1 VGFLFD
7 EDEQLPLLYGFGDP
21 IKLCRL
27 ILTVRPFSARGPR
40 PSARTR
46 PSSCFGSTFGIK
58 ALYSNSVTVFF
69 AGSPATEPT
78 SLVKKLGGSDPRR
91 RRRWAAEKP
100 LSVGSLPPK
109 IRFSPLS
116 IPRLRRRLCASFLG
130 ASSCAHGK
138 TGRKSKQK
146 AASGHLLA
154 LEASFCAAP
163 SVMSFSC
170 DVLEYM
176 AVHFSHSGKLYG
188 LGAGILQRVSNI
200 LVLHTVFLAIPV
212 RVTKD

>member
-1 VGFLFD
+1 VGVAGSILLETYHVPGGSQVGTRYASRSFLNAFDSHLTERHSEFTIPGHNGCVTPTISVQVGNLVEAGESCGDCLGDGNPGSIRGWFGGLLGGSALVGFPFD

-27 ILTVRPFSARGPR
+27 ILTARPFSARGPR

-46 PSSCFGSTFGIK
+46 PSSCFGSTFEIK
-58 ALYSNSVTVFF
+58 AIVFDLLALYSNSVTVFF

-109 IRFSPLS
+109 I
-116 IPRLRRRLCASFLG
+116 
-130 ASSCAHGK
+130 
-138 TGRKSKQK
+138 
-146 AASGHLLA
+146 
-154 LEASFCAAP
+154 
-163 SVMSFSC
+163 
-170 DVLEYM
+170 
-176 AVHFSHSGKLYG
+176 
-188 LGAGILQRVSNI
+188 
-200 LVLHTVFLAIPV
+200 
-212 RVTKD
+212 